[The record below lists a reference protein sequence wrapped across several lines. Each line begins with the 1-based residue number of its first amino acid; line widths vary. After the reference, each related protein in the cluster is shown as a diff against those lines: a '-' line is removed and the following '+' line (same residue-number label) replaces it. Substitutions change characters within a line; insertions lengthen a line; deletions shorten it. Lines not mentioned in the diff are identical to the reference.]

1 MYKFLCGNMI
11 SCLGYISSEFLGDSM
26 LHILGTNK
34 IMILLYLFP
43 PRLWDLEKQIK
54 QLRNYRDNYQAFC
67 KWVYDAKRRQ
77 DSLESMKFGDSNT
90 VMRFLNEQK
99 V

>member
-1 MYKFLCGNMI
+1 MCNKSALI
-11 SCLGYISSEFLGDSM
+11 ILYIFSR
-26 LHILGTNK
+26 
-34 IMILLYLFP
+34 
-43 PRLWDLEKQIK
+43 RLWDLEKQIK
-54 QLRNYRDNYQAFC
+54 QLRNYRDNYQSFC
-67 KWVYDAKRRQ
+67 KWLYDAKRRQ

>member
-1 MYKFLCGNMI
+1 MMNIAIQVVCLRVFSFLRR
-11 SCLGYISSEFLGDSM
+11 
-26 LHILGTNK
+26 ILETDK
-34 IMILLYLFP
+34 RVSIILSIF

-54 QLRNYRDNYQAFC
+54 QLRNYRDNYQSFC
-67 KWVYDAKRRQ
+67 KWLYDAKRRQ